1 MFVQPDGVYFFLILL
16 NFSMMEFGLEIIL
29 RMVKT
34 SKYFGFTCLELF
46 AVQVAD
52 LKVENQV
59 VCLKL
64 VNQVFQNG

>member
-1 MFVQPDGVYFFLILL
+1 MILL

-34 SKYFGFTCLELF
+34 SKYFGFTCLEMF
-46 AVQVAD
+46 VVQVAE

-59 VCLKL
+59 PSKWLTAPFIAKPSL
-64 VNQVFQNG
+64 PIRRGPS